1 MEHDFVIIGTGEI
14 KRTFYIF
21 ETANLLA
28 INLNR
33 LIEFDTC
40 IRYYK
45 RNTDSGVVCR
55 VRGACAAASLA
66 KMPSELRPYSS
77 SPAHP
82 LQYNLLRR
90 G

>member
-21 ETANLLA
+21 ETATLLA

-45 RNTDSGVVCR
+45 RNTDSGVVC
-55 VRGACAAASLA
+55 
-66 KMPSELRPYSS
+66 SS
-77 SPAHP
+77 GVCH
-82 LQYNLLRR
+82 LETTI
-90 G
+90 